1 MQEEARRLHLSN
13 NEMAVSL
20 KSSSQ
25 AAASADALRR
35 EVRAYQEINDRLE
48 AAKAA
53 AEARHASMRDALA
66 LMSHRAALLQ
76 QQLVLSHAQ
85 QGSALALALTRTLT
99 LTRRRLHRADLRD
112 RARLLLPRL

>member
-1 MQEEARRLHLSN
+1 MHLSN
-13 NEMAVSL
+13 NEMAISL

-76 QQLVLSHAQ
+76 QQLVLAHAQ
-85 QGSALALALTRTLT
+85 QGGGGVA
-99 LTRRRLHRADLRD
+99 
-112 RARLLLPRL
+112 